1 MCCVDNRADV
11 TVDMADTLNVHRGG
25 APLVV
30 GIRVGVGG
38 VVCEPKTMSECHRQY
53 EICCE

>member
-1 MCCVDNRADV
+1 MFCVSRAVGIWMCCVDNRADV

-38 VVCEPKTMSECHRQY
+38 VV
-53 EICCE
+53 